1 MKKHSLE
8 FEKPLLDL
16 EKQLDEIV
24 KSSHDSDLDFS
35 TKIKAIEKKIEQT
48 KREVYS
54 DLTPWQKVQ
63 LSRHPNRP
71 YSIDYIERIFE
82 HSQSQD

>member
-8 FEKPLLDL
+8 FEKPLMDL
-16 EKQLDEIV
+16 EKQLDDIV
-24 KSSHDSDLDFS
+24 KSSSDSDLDFS
-35 TKIKAIEKKIEQT
+35 TEIKAIEKKIENT

-82 HSQSQD
+82 DF